1 MKLLEEIHSQSHAVR
16 MTLFVLSVFVT
27 ATFIGFF
34 WFTGIERRT
43 FMALHTDPE
52 ERAAF
57 LARQDARI
65 PRPIAAIGT
74 MLTSM
79 PARIG
84 DFIGFDRSAGF
95 DRPTKD
101 DTVYPLPIVQ

>member
-1 MKLLEEIHSQSHAVR
+1 MKLLDEIHSQSHAVR

-27 ATFIGFF
+27 ATFVGVF
-34 WFTGIERRT
+34 WFTGVEQRA
-43 FMALHTDPE
+43 FMALHADPE

-65 PRPIAAIGT
+65 PKPIAAIGT
-74 MLTSM
+74 VLESL

-84 DFIGFDRSAGF
+84 GFIGFDRSTGF

-101 DTVYPLPIVQ
+101 DTVYPLPIVH